1 MALDIKNNSVELIG
15 KTPVNVLQST
25 KKTTVIGLAITN
37 VSNTAVSATV
47 LLENENNVTVHYL
60 KNTII
65 ASGTSLRLISTGEK
79 LVLVPSNT
87 IYVQSNVEQS
97 LDVLVSYV
105 TV

>member
-1 MALDIKNNSVELIG
+1 MALDIQNNSVELIG
-15 KTPVNVLQST
+15 KTPISVLQST

-37 VSNTAVSATV
+37 VTNTAVSATV

-79 LVLVPSNT
+79 LILTENSSV
-87 IYVQSNVEQS
+87 YVQSSTENS
-97 LDVLVSYV
+97 IDVIVSYV
-105 TV
+105 TI